1 MPLTREHIVW
11 AYRILLDRDPE
22 SDAAIQP
29 KLAGCQTTQ
38 QLRADI
44 VTSEEYRD
52 KNPDFAHTN
61 DRTIVIREFDG
72 GIRLFV
78 DLSDHLI
85 GLPIVRGQ
93 YERAELDFIRRT
105 VMPGDNVLDLGAHI
119 GYFTM
124 HMAAIAGPRGTVT
137 AFEPFED
144 NAALLE
150 RSIRENQFE
159 SRVRL
164 VRAAVSRAS
173 GAIGLAFAAETLNSG
188 GAFLAST
195 PAVPGHVV
203 RDVRGVA
210 LDAVDLP
217 RPIAFIKMDVEGAEP
232 LALEGAARLLA
243 QDRPVILSELH
254 ASQLERVSG
263 VTVDAFLRDLHSIGY
278 RVFQLAGDGP
288 GGTGSEVTT
297 APPEPVSSVVLV
309 PEDR

>member
-44 VTSEEYRD
+44 VTSGEYRD

-61 DRTIVIREFDG
+61 DRTIVIRELDG

-119 GYFTM
+119 GYFAM

-195 PAVPGHVV
+195 TTVPGHVV
-203 RDVRGVA
+203 RDVRALA
-210 LDAVDLP
+210 LDAVDVP

-254 ASQLERVSG
+254 AAQLKRVSD
-263 VTVDAFLRDLHSIGY
+263 VTVDAFLRDLRSMGY
-278 RVFQLAGDGP
+278 RVFQLAGDRP
-288 GGTGSEVTT
+288 GSELTA
-297 APPEPVSSVVLV
+297 APPEPVCSVVMV
-309 PEDR
+309 PD

>member
-1 MPLTREHIVW
+1 MSLTREHIVW

-29 KLAGCQTTQ
+29 KLAGCKTTQ

-44 VTSEEYRD
+44 VTSQEYRD

-61 DRTIVIREFDG
+61 DRTIVIREFDS

-85 GLPIVRGQ
+85 GLPIIRGQ
-93 YERAELDFIRRT
+93 YERDELGFIRHT
-105 VMPGDNVLDLGAHI
+105 VKPGDHVLDLGAHF
-119 GYFTM
+119 GYFAI
-124 HMAAIAGPRGTVT
+124 HMADLVGPRGTVT

-144 NAALLE
+144 NAALLA
-150 RSIRENQFE
+150 RSIRENRFE
-159 SRVRL
+159 NRVRL
-164 VRAAVSRAS
+164 ERAAVARAS
-173 GAIGLAFAAETLNSG
+173 GAIGLAFATETLNSG
-188 GAFLAST
+188 GAFLSST
-195 PAVPGHVV
+195 TAVPGHVV
-203 RDVRGVA
+203 REVRAVA
-210 LDAVDLP
+210 LDDVDLP

-254 ASQLERVSG
+254 AAQLKRVSG
-263 VTVDAFLRDLHSIGY
+263 VTVDAFLRDLRSKGY
-278 RVFQLAGDGP
+278 GVFQLAGDRPGP
-288 GGTGSEVTT
+288 ELTTG
-297 APPEPVSSVVLV
+297 PQEPVCSVVMV